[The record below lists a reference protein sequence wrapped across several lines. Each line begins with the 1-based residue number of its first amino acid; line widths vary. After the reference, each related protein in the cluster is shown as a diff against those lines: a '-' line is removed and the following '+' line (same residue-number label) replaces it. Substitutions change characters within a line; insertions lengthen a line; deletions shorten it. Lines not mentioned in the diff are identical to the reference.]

1 MMSDFE
7 NMDVM
12 LGNDNANAIEK
23 ELSNVIGN
31 AESHCDNESNLQ
43 AREDAS
49 RLNGFGHYFNENAI
63 PRQDR
68 FQETMETFTSEFN
81 MRL

>member
-1 MMSDFE
+1 
-7 NMDVM
+7 M
-12 LGNDNANAIEK
+12 LGNDNANAIER

-31 AESHCDNESNLQ
+31 SENHCDAEPNLES
-43 AREDAS
+43 REKDS
-49 RLNGFGHYFNENAI
+49 HENDFEHFVHGNMI

-81 MRL
+81 MRLS